1 MTAPVQWL
9 CQVVEQSAEPLTI
22 PPRPNPLRPADAA
35 GHTMTVQAAK
45 TAPLATI
52 AAMFLSRGAR

>member
-22 PPRPNPLRPADAA
+22 PSRPNPIRPADDA
-35 GHTMTVQAAK
+35 GHTVTVQAAK
-45 TAPLATI
+45 TAPLARI
-52 AAMFLSRGAR
+52 AAMFMSRGAR